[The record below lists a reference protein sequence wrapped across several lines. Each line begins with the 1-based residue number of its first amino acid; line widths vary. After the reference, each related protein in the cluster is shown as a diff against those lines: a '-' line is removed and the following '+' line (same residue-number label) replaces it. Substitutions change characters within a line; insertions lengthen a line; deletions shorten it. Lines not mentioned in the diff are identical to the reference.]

1 MAKGVYFTQT
11 EARAVNDVARQQ
23 MILKLLAD
31 IRLDLTIC
39 ELEGWDKK
47 EYIRMLQDELNHFE
61 V

>member
-1 MAKGVYFTQT
+1 MAKGIYFTQT

>member
-1 MAKGVYFTQT
+1 MAKGVYFTQA

>member
-47 EYIRMLQDELNHFE
+47 EYIRMLQDELNHFK